1 VTSNTVTQSEQELLA
16 HVLQMLGTGQATTQ
30 NLDDYVIG
38 YAVLGRIVA
47 IAQGEAE
54 RAEQERKVAWS
65 RAFADAKA
73 SPEKTSDKLAE
84 VKADLAVESLRLKEI
99 NSRERLTNLRNTWQ
113 AVEQAINAIKFLG
126 RNGA

>member
-1 VTSNTVTQSEQELLA
+1 
-16 HVLQMLGTGQATTQ
+16 MLGTGQATTQ
-30 NLDDYVIG
+30 NLDDYLIG

-47 IAQGEAE
+47 IAQGESE
-54 RAEQERKVAWS
+54 RSEQERKIAWA
-65 RAFADAKA
+65 RAFADAKS

-84 VKADLAVESLRLKEI
+84 VKADLVVESLRLKEI
-99 NSRERLTNLRNTWQ
+99 NARERLTNLRNTWQ

>member
-1 VTSNTVTQSEQELLA
+1 MSSQVTQSEQELLA
-16 HVLQMLGTGQATTQ
+16 HVLQMLGTGQATTH

-54 RAEQERKVAWS
+54 RAEQERKVSWA
-65 RAFADAKA
+65 RAFADAKS

-84 VKADLAVESLRLKEI
+84 VKADLVVESLRLKEI
-99 NSRERLTNLRNTWQ
+99 NARERLTNLRNTWQ

>member
-1 VTSNTVTQSEQELLA
+1 MSSQVTQSETELLA

-47 IAQGEAE
+47 VAQGEAE
-54 RAEQERKVAWS
+54 RAEQERKVAWA
-65 RAFADAKA
+65 REFANAK
-73 SPEKTSDKLAE
+73 SSTGKVSDKLAD
-84 VKADLAVESLRLKEI
+84 VKADLAVEDRRFAEI
-99 NSRERLTNLRNTWQ
+99 KARERLTNLRNTWQ
-113 AVEQAINAIKFLG
+113 AIEQAINAIKFLG

>member
-1 VTSNTVTQSEQELLA
+1 MSSQVSQSETELLA

-47 IAQGEAE
+47 VAQGEAE
-54 RAEQERKVAWS
+54 RAEQERKIAWA
-65 RAFADAKA
+65 REFANAKSSA
-73 SPEKTSDKLAE
+73 DKCSDKLAE
-84 VKADLAVESLRLKEI
+84 VKADLAVEALRFAEI
-99 NSRERLTNLRNTWQ
+99 KSRERLTNLRNTWQ
-113 AVEQAINAIKFLG
+113 AIEQAINAIKFLG